1 MVVVTFVIQW
11 TVFTALTAWT
21 PIPGWL
27 AAAAANAA
35 QMMVTFVAMQR
46 KVFAGAPARSAMR

>member
-1 MVVVTFVIQW
+1 VVTFVILW
-11 TVFTALTAWT
+11 TVFIALTAWT

-35 QMMVTFVAMQR
+35 QIMVTVVALQR
-46 KVFAGAPARSAMR
+46 KVLAGTPARSAMR

>member
-1 MVVVTFVIQW
+1 VDGLHRIDSL
-11 TVFTALTAWT
+11 A

-35 QMMVTFVAMQR
+35 QIMVTVVALQR
-46 KVFAGAPARSAMR
+46 KVLAGTPARSAMR